1 MSKAHGSDPI
11 DHVRGDDRD
20 FSEAD
25 HLADIVGKLQ
35 ESVSDDF
42 ALEEH
47 VWFDDDT
54 RGRKDISAKRMGK
67 LVAII
72 EVKRPAQFA
81 TQKLQVEASEQVIKY
96 ARREGCRNVAWTDG
110 TTFVSKDLITEEVV
124 NGELIGVAKGIY
136 GWEARQTPTFL
147 RPQWKPNE
155 LLQFPERQ
163 RDLHLRL
170 VSPEFYIARDLP
182 NGPLS
187 RLLSSPATLHII
199 YGDCDV
205 GKSTLARVT
214 AESDLWNAVYLEPI
228 LFESDIESAIAGEI
242 ASLYGRSTTVQAF
255 IERVNEVSMEN
266 GGKPL
271 GIVLDGFD
279 EWTAAPGS
287 HIGSLQRLL
296 QRVAPLNIK
305 VLVFSRPTHRSE
317 LSVPPLKG
325 SMAGESAGVLDEM
338 NDAELD
344 ATVNFG
350 LRKRESAEPSPA
362 EQGRFVG
369 IRASVGW

>member
-81 TQKLQVEASEQVIKY
+81 NQKLQVEASEQVIKY

-199 YGDCDV
+199 LRRLRRREVHASASPPKAICGTQSISSLSCLSLTSNRQLQV
-205 GKSTLARVT
+205 KSPHCTGVQR
-214 AESDLWNAVYLEPI
+214 
-228 LFESDIESAIAGEI
+228 
-242 ASLYGRSTTVQAF
+242 RS
-255 IERVNEVSMEN
+255 R
-266 GGKPL
+266 
-271 GIVLDGFD
+271 
-279 EWTAAPGS
+279 
-287 HIGSLQRLL
+287 H
-296 QRVAPLNIK
+296 
-305 VLVFSRPTHRSE
+305 
-317 LSVPPLKG
+317 LS
-325 SMAGESAGVLDEM
+325 
-338 NDAELD
+338 
-344 ATVNFG
+344 
-350 LRKRESAEPSPA
+350 
-362 EQGRFVG
+362 
-369 IRASVGW
+369 SV